1 MTTPIQGIIFDIDG
15 TLVDSVGFH
24 AHAWER
30 AFQKH
35 GYDVPYLEVK
45 QHIGQG
51 GEFIIEAF
59 VPADEV
65 EQVAEAISRD
75 RKNYYQSELLPK
87 VKPFPNVK
95 ALFHRLKADGIR
107 IALASSGQPDS
118 VKHYIDLLDIGSLI
132 DDATSTKDVE
142 HAKPEPDIFEA
153 ALAKLSPLTKDQVL
167 VVGDSPYD
175 AEAAGR
181 AGLKAI
187 GVLCGGFSEQRLR
200 EAGCAAVY
208 QDPTDL
214 LNRYSEWLPALVA

>member
-24 AHAWER
+24 AQAWER

-45 QHIGQG
+45 QHIGEG
-51 GEFIIEAF
+51 GEYIIEAF
-59 VPADEV
+59 VPKDEV

-87 VKPFPNVK
+87 VKPFPDVQ
-95 ALFHRLKADGIR
+95 ALFHRLRADGIR
-107 IALASSGQPDS
+107 ITLASSGQPES
-118 VKHYIDLLDIGSLI
+118 VKHYINLLDIGSLI

-142 HAKPEPDIFEA
+142 RAKPEPDIFEA
-153 ALAKLSPLTKDQVL
+153 ALAKLNPLTKDQVL

-200 EAGCAAVY
+200 AAGCAAVY
-208 QDPTDL
+208 QDPADL
-214 LNRYSEWLPALVA
+214 LNHYSEWLPALVA